1 MTRFTAPL
9 IAILLCG
16 TALAG
21 CASDGGAVAN
31 MLTAKKSTPDSDKAA
46 QSADAAAAA
55 AAAAAPMDIE
65 SGVRQ
70 AQSQRLTGHYDDAI
84 HTLSQLMLVASDDP
98 RVVGEYGKTLTE
110 KGRAQDAVQFLT
122 RATELQPNEWS
133 FYSALGVAYD
143 QVGDQSAA
151 RMAYERALKLNPN
164 EASVLNNYA
173 LSRMLANDPDTARQL
188 IARAQT
194 AGGASDPKIARNI
207 DLVNKLA
214 PTPQPVEEKKAAST
228 EPPQAAPVSAPIPV
242 NSSPLPPAS
251 ASTQNTPAA
260 QPHTPA
266 PAPKVVMQPVPADP
280 QAGPVKAATH
290 EPKPLA
296 ERAAVQASTPA
307 AKPEVKDAH
316 AADAKVAT
324 HEPTPL
330 VSHAVVPV
338 NAAAAKP
345 DIKDAHAADAKAA
358 AMAKTEPS
366 KSDGKADAKADAKTV
381 AKAGTA
387 PVAPGVPAL
396 KVDSRTA
403 VAKPEAA
410 PVKAAD
416 AKPVPV
422 KADAKDAKAPAK
434 PASKAIP
441 ALRQTASVY

>member
-1 MTRFTAPL
+1 MTRFTAPF

-16 TALAG
+16 TALTG

-31 MLTAKKSTPDSDKAA
+31 MLTARKGAPDSDKAA
-46 QSADAAAAA
+46 QSADAAAIAA
-55 AAAAAPMDIE
+55 NALAPMDIE

-70 AQSQRLTGHYDDAI
+70 AQTQRLTGHYDDAI

-98 RVVGEYGKTLTE
+98 RVVGEYGKALTE

-194 AGGASDPKIARNI
+194 AGGTSDPKIARNI

-214 PTPQPVEEKKAAST
+214 PASKPVEEQKDAAT
-228 EPPQAAPVSAPIPV
+228 EPQQPAPVSAPMPV

-251 ASTQNTPAA
+251 TGAQNVPAA
-260 QPHTPA
+260 QPHA
-266 PAPKVVMQPVPADP
+266 PAAAPKAVMQAVPADP
-280 QAGPVKAATH
+280 LAGPVKAASH

-296 ERAAVQASTPA
+296 EHAAVQTNTPA
-307 AKPEVKDAH
+307 AKPDVKDAH
-316 AADAKVAT
+316 LAGEKVAT

-330 VSHAVVPV
+330 VSHATVPA
-338 NAAAAKP
+338 NAPAAKV
-345 DIKDAHAADAKAA
+345 DAKDAHATDAKVAA
-358 AMAKTEPS
+358 AGKSEPL
-366 KSDGKADAKADAKTV
+366 KADGKADAKIAAKGS
-381 AKAGTA
+381 AA
-387 PVAPGVPAL
+387 PVVPGVPAL
-396 KVDSRTA
+396 KVDTRTA
-403 VAKPEAA
+403 TAKPEAV

-416 AKPVPV
+416 AKSVPV